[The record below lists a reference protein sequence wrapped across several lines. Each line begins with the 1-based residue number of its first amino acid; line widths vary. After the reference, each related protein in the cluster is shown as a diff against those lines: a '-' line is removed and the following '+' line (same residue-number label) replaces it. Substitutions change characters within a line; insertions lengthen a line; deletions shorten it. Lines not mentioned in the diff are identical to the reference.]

1 MILIFRQMAALARD
15 VLAVSGRGFWWGM
28 VLALAAAAA
37 QGGGLLL
44 LQPLLQVLGA
54 PGDTLALLAPVQGL
68 IAASGLGGILGLY
81 LGLMV
86 LAGLVV
92 YAHTL
97 QIARLHLD
105 YVATVRRRLHDAIL
119 AMGWAAASRLRP
131 ADLTQALTSEVA
143 QCGAAVDQW
152 LRLLAGLV
160 LVPVLLVAALA
171 VSPLFTLLA
180 LVLVALVALVQAPL
194 TRRSHDLAERQRDA
208 NRALAVEI
216 ADQLAGLRILK
227 VLRAERRRAQAFI
240 ERMGGLHRAHLQ
252 LVRVQAAIQRGQ
264 DWLAAAVLAAAVWA
278 GIAWIGVPLAD
289 ILTLVALFTRLMQ
302 VANRVQA
309 HARMIL
315 RLLPVHA
322 GLERQWLACRA
333 AAEAS
338 PADSVL
344 SPTLT
349 HALRLV
355 NVGYRHDPTG
365 PWAVQGISA
374 TIAAGSITALA
385 GPSGVGKSTLA
396 DLIMGLTEAA
406 EGMIWIDDQP
416 LTGAARLAWRARVGY
431 VPQDPF
437 LFHDT
442 IRANLLLAAPMADDA
457 ALWWALD
464 QAAADFV
471 HTLPDGLDSVVGER
485 GLGLS
490 GGERQRIALARALLQ
505 TPDLLVLDEA
515 TSALDDHAE
524 ARVLASLAALRGHRT
539 VLIIAHRA
547 SSLALADQVI
557 RLDQP
562 REPEADTLPLAG
574 SRAQTSAP

>member
-1 MILIFRQMAALARD
+1 MMMILRQMAMLARD
-15 VLAVSGRGFWWGM
+15 VMAVGGRRFWQGM
-28 VLALAAAAA
+28 ILALLAAAA

-54 PGDTLALLAPVQGL
+54 PGEKSALLAPVQGL
-68 IAASGLGGILGLY
+68 ITQSGLAGVLALY
-81 LGLMV
+81 LALMM

-97 QIARLHLD
+97 QLARLHLE
-105 YVATVRRRLHDAIL
+105 YVATLRRRLHGAIL

-143 QCGAAVDQW
+143 QCGAAVEQW

-160 LVPVLLVAALA
+160 QMAVLFSAAL
-171 VSPLFTLLA
+171 VLSPLFTMLSLA
-180 LVLVALVALVQAPL
+180 LVAVVALVQAPL
-194 TRRSHDLAERQRDA
+194 TRRSHALAERQRDA
-208 NRALAVEI
+208 SRALAVEI

-227 VLRAERRRAQAFI
+227 VLRAERHRAQSFL

-252 LVRVQAAIQRGQ
+252 FVRVQALIQRGQ
-264 DWLAAAVLAAAVWA
+264 DWLAAAVLAAGVWA

-289 ILTLVALFTRLMQ
+289 ILTLVALFARLMQ
-302 VANRVQA
+302 VANRAQA
-309 HARMIL
+309 QARMIL

-322 GLERQWLACRA
+322 GVQQQWLACCA

-338 PADSVL
+338 PGDPVP

-349 HALRLV
+349 HSLRLV
-355 NVGYRHDPTG
+355 DVGYRHDPSG
-365 PWAVQGISA
+365 PWAVQGVTA
-374 TIAAGSITALA
+374 TIAAGSITALT
-385 GPSGVGKSTLA
+385 GPSGTGKSTLA

-406 EGMIWIDDQP
+406 AGTIWIDDRP
-416 LTGAARLAWRARVGY
+416 LTDAARLAWRARVGY

-442 IRANLLLAAPMADDA
+442 IRANLCLAAPTADEA
-457 ALWWALD
+457 ALWRALD

-471 HTLPDGLDSVVGER
+471 RTLPAGLDSVVGER

-490 GGERQRIALARALLQ
+490 GGERQRIALARAFLQ

-515 TSALDDHAE
+515 TSALDNHAE
-524 ARVLASLAALRGHRT
+524 ARVLASLVALRGRCT

-557 RLDQP
+557 RLD
-562 REPEADTLPLAG
+562 
-574 SRAQTSAP
+574 